1 MGLGALSAWAHLRAN
16 VNGGW
21 SGLAT
26 NLYKS
31 DTIFFLG
38 LNNAISIKELCH
50 C

>member
-1 MGLGALSAWAHLRAN
+1 MGLVPVSLGSYDGQR
-16 VNGGW
+16 GGV
-21 SGLAT
+21 

-38 LNNAISIKELCH
+38 LNNAILIKELCH